1 MSGVL
6 GAGRASRR
14 GSGGVCCGSNRERE
28 GLVVIWFTEPL
39 VLFVCWSDIMCGPT
53 RYTPPPALLS
63 FGS

>member
-1 MSGVL
+1 MAVEVYVVGPIE
-6 GAGRASRR
+6 
-14 GSGGVCCGSNRERE
+14 REKE